1 MIQNLSLEDDGS
13 FNTIDDSS
21 DIDADTDNDIL
32 IWYLILFRLEL
43 QT

>member
-1 MIQNLSLEDDGS
+1 MIQNLSLEDDGP
-13 FNTIDDSS
+13 FYTIDDSS
-21 DIDADTDNDIL
+21 DIDDDTDNDIL